1 MREVLVKVKE
11 FYDLMER
18 VRNELF
24 YRDGRVLR
32 SLRSWIL
39 GRVSDHARRY
49 LDLLDVR
56 IDDVRIEERGR
67 RILFKCFVRG
77 REVDKDMLSGG
88 EKVAL
93 ALAIRLA
100 IGDVLGAQRL
110 GFFILDEPTVHLDSE
125 NRRRLV
131 EVFTNLSRAVRQ
143 VIIIT
148 HDEEVFEGADAKIV
162 KFERGLSPDSPTM
175 VIYPDET

>member
-1 MREVLVKVKE
+1 MRT
-11 FYDLMER
+11 
-18 VRNELF
+18 
-24 YRDGRVLR
+24 
-32 SLRSWIL
+32 WIL
-39 GRVSDHARRY
+39 GRISDHARRY

-125 NRRRLV
+125 NRRRLM

-143 VIIIT
+143 G
-148 HDEEVFEGADAKIV
+148 DNNN
-162 KFERGLSPDSPTM
+162 P
-175 VIYPDET
+175 

>member
-1 MREVLVKVKE
+1 MRT
-11 FYDLMER
+11 
-18 VRNELF
+18 
-24 YRDGRVLR
+24 
-32 SLRSWIL
+32 WIL
-39 GRVSDHARRY
+39 GRISDHARRY
-49 LDLLDVR
+49 LDLL
-56 IDDVRIEERGR
+56 DVRIEERGR

-125 NRRRLV
+125 NRRRLM

-148 HDEEVFEGADAKIV
+148 HDEEAFEGAEAKIV
-162 KFERGLSPDSPTM
+162 RFERGLSPDSPT
-175 VIYPDET
+175 IIQDLS

>member
-1 MREVLVKVKE
+1 
-11 FYDLMER
+11 
-18 VRNELF
+18 
-24 YRDGRVLR
+24 LR
-32 SLRSWIL
+32 SLRTWIL
-39 GRVSDHARRY
+39 GRISDHARRY
-49 LDLLDVR
+49 LDLL
-56 IDDVRIEERGR
+56 DVRIEERGR

-125 NRRRLV
+125 NRRRLM

-143 VIIIT
+143 G
-148 HDEEVFEGADAKIV
+148 DNNN
-162 KFERGLSPDSPTM
+162 P
-175 VIYPDET
+175 